1 MQNKPLGGLLVIDL
15 TRVLAGPYCTML
27 LADLGA
33 RVIKVEQPHV
43 GDDSRQIGPFIDG
56 ESAYFMSINRN
67 KESIALD
74 LKDPEDRRVFE
85 KLLAQADVLVENFR
99 PGTMDKLG
107 YSWDFLR
114 QNFPRLIYTSVSG
127 FGQTGP
133 YSTRPAYDMVVQA
146 MGGIM
151 SLTGH
156 DTSAPTRVGVSIG
169 DLAAGLYA
177 AVGTQ
182 AALMQ
187 RVRTGEGNR
196 VDIAMLDCQVAL
208 LENSI
213 ARYQVDQKVPQ
224 PIGSRH
230 PSITPF
236 DVFKAQDGWLV
247 IAAGNDVLFD
257 RLLDTLDL
265 PELKTDVRFATNPK
279 RCEHQAELKVL
290 LENKLQE
297 NSSAHWIAKLM
308 ASNIPT
314 GEFNNV
320 EQVLSDPQI
329 KARQMLMD
337 VKTTSGKNLLVA
349 ANPIKIGE
357 APTLLERH
365 PPSLDQDRLSLLQ
378 EFDPNNC
385 SVV

>member
-1 MQNKPLGGLLVIDL
+1 MQSKPLSGLLVIDL

-33 RVIKVEQPHV
+33 RVIKVEQPHI

-74 LKDPEDRRVFE
+74 LKAQEDRRIFE

-107 YSWDFLR
+107 YSWDDLHR
-114 QNFPRLIYTSVSG
+114 QFPSLVYTSVSG

-133 YSTRPAYDMVVQA
+133 YSNRPAYDMVVQA

-156 DTSAPTRVGVSIG
+156 DSSAPTRVGVSIG

-187 RVRTGEGNR
+187 RVRTGQGNR

-236 DVFKAQDGWLV
+236 DVFKARDGWLV
-247 IAAGNDVLFD
+247 IAAGNDVLFN
-257 RLLDTLDL
+257 RLLDTLNL
-265 PELKTDVRFATNPK
+265 PELKTDARFVTNPK
-279 RCEHQAELKVL
+279 RCEHQAELKEL
-290 LENKLQE
+290 LENKLKE
-297 NSSAHWIAKLM
+297 NSSAFWIAKLM
-308 ASNIPT
+308 ENNIPT

-320 EQVLSDPQI
+320 GQVLADPQI
-329 KARQMLMD
+329 RARQMLLD

-357 APTLLERH
+357 GSTLLNRH
-365 PPSLDQDRLSLLQ
+365 PPSLDQDRLALLQ
-378 EFDPNNC
+378 EFY
-385 SVV
+385 SSGITTV